1 VVSIGSI
8 INGGFRLFR
17 EQPITVLVWGVINGL
32 MAAGSSMLTAETM
45 RAQLAGQAVGRSPE
59 AFLLWMLPLYLAM
72 MVVGLVIT
80 AAAFRAVM
88 RPDARAAAFLRFGG
102 DELRLLVL
110 AIVWFVINFVL
121 YFVMAMLLAV
131 IVAGF
136 MVGSSGS
143 SPGMAMLLGL
153 VIALPILGMMVF
165 IHIRLSPAIPLTV
178 LRRKI
183 VIGDAWRLTKGHFWV
198 LFTGYLLVVL
208 MLAAAYLLVAAVT
221 MGSYW
226 TTMASGGFTPQAI
239 DAANRYRMTQLAAF
253 DPLTILGWLLSAISG
268 AVSYALWAGS
278 VGTATQE
285 LLGTNATDY
294 AATFE

>member
-1 VVSIGSI
+1 V
-8 INGGFRLFR
+8 
-17 EQPITVLVWGVINGL
+17 GVINGL

-45 RAQLAGQAVGRSPE
+45 RAQLAGQAVGGSPE

-72 MVVGLVIT
+72 IVVGLVIT

-102 DELRLLVL
+102 DELRILVL

-131 IVAGF
+131 IVAGI